1 MKDFAKKAWPD
12 ALVVIGF
19 LLIAFVYFF
28 NPLSEGLVLGGHDT
42 VAGMGQGHE
51 QQLFTEATGETTRW
65 TNSIFSGMPTY
76 QIAPSYGPTS
86 LLGKIGWI
94 LGLFT
99 TGPLNYIFI
108 YLLGFYL
115 LMRSFRLRPAI
126 SALGS
131 VLWAFSSYFFIIIA
145 AGHIWKVNTLGFIP
159 PTIAGLVFAY
169 RGKYLWGCL
178 VTALFTG
185 LQVLSNHIQMTYYFL
200 FPMAF
205 ICIAY
210 GVDSLIKHRKAKAA
224 PTAAGVTTPP
234 AVPSATAPS
243 IKPALN
249 AGISPLRHWL
259 RATAAI
265 VVGGLLGAAINLPN
279 LYHTWSYSH
288 ESMRGPSELTAAPA
302 PAMTDSTAA
311 EAAAPVASTNA
322 SGGLD
327 RDYITQ
333 WSYGIDET
341 LTLLIPDFM
350 GGGSASIM
358 DRDGAEELDGYDD
371 WYQHAAA
378 VQEASQGQITPPGIV
393 QYWGEQPFTVG
404 PVYVG
409 AIVCFLFILGLFVVR
424 GPMKWA
430 LALATLLS
438 LLFAWGKN
446 IMPITDFFIDYLP
459 MYNKFRTVSSAL
471 VVAEFTMP
479 LLGILGLAEVLKQGG
494 DLLKTRRGSIG
505 FLVSFALTAGT
516 CLLLSIAPGVAGP
529 ISSQDSTILYQLQN
543 MGMPADFCTDY
554 RNAILAMHG
563 AILSAS
569 ALRSFLLIVV
579 AALLL
584 VVYMK
589 RPKNVPAW
597 SVVAVILVISLVDMW
612 SVNRRYLNDSNFES
626 EGTRLEGFSKTPADE
641 QILADKDPDF
651 RVLNLSSG
659 NPFNESDNHTAYWH
673 KSIGGYHAAKLHRY
687 QDLID
692 RYLGSECQKLMG
704 AINSSYNNI
713 IGDSIAAQRFF
724 AEAAAKAPEG
734 ADPEAFAE
742 QQLYAEVMRQVQPD
756 SVAPVLCMLNAK
768 WVITGQGGRIALKN
782 PAANGNA
789 WFLTSLQYVDDA
801 NAEIAALNTLDLHA
815 QAVADKRFQSALG
828 EVKAAADSTAK
839 AALTAYQPNELHY
852 TLESKEDGVVAFSE
866 VYYPGWSATIDGQPA
881 ELGRVNY
888 ILRALRVPKGKHEVV
903 LSFRPASITTTNAVA
918 YGSLALLVL
927 GFIFAVYRSFRPRKA
942 E

>member
-12 ALVVIGF
+12 ALAVVGF
-19 LLIAFVYFF
+19 LLIAFIYFF
-28 NPLSEGLVLGGHDT
+28 TPLSEGLVLGGHDT

-51 QQLFTEATGETTRW
+51 QQLFHEATGETTRW

-86 LLGKIGWI
+86 LLGKIGWV

-108 YLLGFYL
+108 YLLGFYI

-131 VLWAFSSYFFIIIA
+131 MLWAFSSYFFIIIA

-159 PTIAGLVFAY
+159 PTIAGLVLAY
-169 RGKYLWGCL
+169 RGKYLWGML

-205 ICIAY
+205 ICLAY
-210 GVDSLIKHRKAKAA
+210 GVEALRQKEWKHWAK
-224 PTAAGVTTPP
+224 
-234 AVPSATAPS
+234 
-243 IKPALN
+243 
-249 AGISPLRHWL
+249 
-259 RATAAI
+259 ATAAI
-265 VVGGLLGAAINLPN
+265 VVGGLLGAAVNLPN

-288 ESMRGPSELTAAPA
+288 ESMRGPAELTAVAAP
-302 PAMTDSTAA
+302 TDSTATA
-311 EAAAPVASTNA
+311 SEAAAANA

-341 LTLLIPDFM
+341 LTLLIPNFM
-350 GGGSASIM
+350 GGGSVGIM
-358 DRDGAEELDGYDD
+358 DREGVEELNGYDE
-371 WYQHAAA
+371 WYDHASA
-378 VQEASQGQITPPGIV
+378 VQEATQGQLGSQLPGMV
-393 QYWGEQPFTVG
+393 QYWGDQPFTVG

-409 AIVCFLFILGLFVVR
+409 AIVCFLFILGLFLVR

-430 LALATLLS
+430 LALATFLS
-438 LLFAWGKN
+438 LLFAWGRN

-479 LLGILGLAEVLKQGG
+479 LLGILGLAEVFKQGG
-494 DLLKTRRGSIG
+494 DLLKTRRGQYG
-505 FLVSFALTAGT
+505 LAASFVLTAGT
-516 CLLLSIAPGVAGP
+516 CLLLAVAPGMANP
-529 ISSQDSTILYQLQN
+529 ISSQDSHVLLQLQQ
-543 MGMPADFCTDY
+543 MGMPADFITEY
-554 RNAILAMHG
+554 RNAILHMHG

-569 ALRSFLLIVV
+569 ALRSGLLIVA
-579 AALLL
+579 AALVIGLFL
-584 VVYMK
+584 K
-589 RPKNVPAW
+589 RPKSVPAPA
-597 SVVAVILVISLVDMW
+597 VVAVLFVISLADMW
-612 SVNRRYLNDSNFES
+612 NVNRQYLNDSNFES

-641 QILADKDPDF
+641 EILADKDPDF
-651 RVLNLSSG
+651 RVLNLSTG

-692 RYLGSECQKLMG
+692 RHLNTECQTLMA

-713 IGDSIAAQRFF
+713 IGDSIAAQQFF
-724 AEAAAKAPEG
+724 AEAAAKAPAD
-734 ADPEAFAE
+734 ADPQAYAE

-768 WVITGQGGRIALKN
+768 WIITGQGGRIALKN

-789 WFLTSLQYVDDA
+789 WFLTDLRYVDDA
-801 NAEIAALNTLDLHA
+801 NAEMAALKNLDLRR
-815 QAVADKRFQSALG
+815 QAVADKRFQAALG
-828 EVKAAADSTAK
+828 EVKSAADSTAK
-839 AALTAYQPNELHY
+839 SALTAYQPNELHY
-852 TLESKEDGVVAFSE
+852 TVESKEGGVVAFSE

-888 ILRALRVPKGKHEVV
+888 ILRALRVPAGKHEVV
-903 LSFRPASITTTNAVA
+903 LAFHPASITTTNAVA
-918 YGSLALLVL
+918 YTSLVVLLL
-927 GFIFAVYRSFRPRKA
+927 GFLFAAYRTFRPRKA